1 MKTIQDSEGYKK
13 LLAEVERDE
22 KESPRSHDYRAKLK
36 FAVKRAE
43 HYAEK
48 TGLEAADILDA
59 WETDRTYWYMNYYQP
74 CNQPEI
80 KSDNVRVFET
90 KEDLLASI
98 GKPEYRCPMC
108 GGISKSP
115 YACDSGKEM
124 EKGKTCDWKA
134 YGLFGT
140 LGKGISVF
148 VKKELIIE
156 TIFMP
161 VSWEAIT
168 VFQPS

>member
-13 LLAEVERDE
+13 LLAAVERDE
-22 KESPRSHDYRAKLK
+22 KQSPSFHDYRAKLK
-36 FAVKRAE
+36 FVVERAE
-43 HYAEK
+43 HYAAK

-59 WETDRTYWYMNYYQP
+59 WEKDRTYWYINYYQDS
-74 CNQPEI
+74 NQPEI
-80 KSDNVRVFET
+80 KADKVRVFET
-90 KEDLLASI
+90 VEGLMSTI
-98 GKPEYRCPMC
+98 GKPEFRCPMC

-115 YACDSGKEM
+115 YACDSGKEVG
-124 EKGKTCDWKA
+124 KGKTCDWKA

-148 VKKELIIE
+148 VKKEIRIE

-168 VFQPS
+168 A